1 MAFQG
6 MQFPVPQQQIP
17 FYEAFNNQQQHHQNM
32 QKGEM
37 DLHQSQASNFIK
49 DLEAQYKEQEIMRDL
64 ELKHQM
70 ALHHAAQAKNAE
82 KGEHQYAPTEPFKLQ
97 KDYKNA
103 VKEFGP
109 DSEEAKYFKQ
119 AMDNHLYSHG
129 EGRFAPTKTTKIDQ
143 ELAIARAKDPN
154 SQETK
159 NLELAA
165 NKERSDQDTRKKALA
180 ARNIEMSMDSIDPDA
195 ITMYSGPEGQLKL
208 KQEQLMDMLGSPSP
222 EYQRYKESVVAA
234 KFEAK
239 QLRQMLGESVREK
252 VAKELEMISNPES
265 FGTSPETAKAM
276 LLKAREVLKR
286 ELRTFQEAQVSTEP
300 YQGTKGKEES
310 IKKAEASQPS
320 QKHKAHT
327 KEDILETARQSGKTV
342 AEIEELIRK
351 AEEGK

>member
-1 MAFQG
+1 MAFNTINFPAPENQGGIFENAARQYQG
-6 MQFPVPQQQIP
+6 MVAPQILGQQL
-17 FYEAFNNQQQHHQNM
+17 QQGQN
-32 QKGEM
+32 
-37 DLHQSQASNFIK
+37 DLYQSQANNFMK
-49 DLEAQYKEQEIMRDL
+49 DLEAQYKEQQILAKLKL
-64 ELKHQM
+64 EHAQ
-70 ALHHAAQAKNAE
+70 ALHHAQQAK
-82 KGEHQYAPTEPFKLQ
+82 GENQYAPTEPFKLQ

-109 DSEEAKYFKQ
+109 DSEEANYFKQ
-119 AMDNHLYSHG
+119 AMENHIYSHG

-143 ELAIARAKDPN
+143 ELAKAREKDPN

-195 ITMYSGPEGQLKL
+195 ITMYSGPAGQLKL

-252 VAKELEMISNPES
+252 VAKELEMISNPAS
-265 FGTSPETAKAM
+265 FGTSPETAKLM

-300 YQGTKGKEES
+300 YKGKKGKEEA
-310 IKKAEASQPS
+310 IKKVESAQQQYAPATE
-320 QKHKAHT
+320 
-327 KEDILETARQSGKTV
+327 EDIQYSMQKNNMTREEVLK
-342 AEIEELIRK
+342 EIGE
-351 AEEGK
+351 